1 MKTACVIFLTL
12 VWLASWTGITLG
24 LAGCLTLSAPADT
37 AAPALLAV
45 DR

>member
-12 VWLASWTGITLG
+12 AWLVCWTGITLG
-24 LAGCLTLSAPADT
+24 LAGCLTPSAPAADLV
-37 AAPALLAV
+37 PALAA